1 MTQIAHIE
9 ITNLEQARAIKAFA
23 KALNMKLN
31 METVNDVDAL
41 TKEQEQGLLDALDE
55 IKSGNGIPHEIVRE
69 QMRKKYSNDKKDSLV
84 SISQTRL

>member
-9 ITNLEQARAIKAFA
+9 ITNSEQARAIKAFA
-23 KALNMKLN
+23 KALKMKLN
-31 METVNDVDAL
+31 IEIVNDIDAL

-55 IKSGNGIPHEIVRE
+55 IKSGNGIPHEIVME
-69 QMRKKYSNDKKDSLV
+69 QMRKKYANDKKDSLV